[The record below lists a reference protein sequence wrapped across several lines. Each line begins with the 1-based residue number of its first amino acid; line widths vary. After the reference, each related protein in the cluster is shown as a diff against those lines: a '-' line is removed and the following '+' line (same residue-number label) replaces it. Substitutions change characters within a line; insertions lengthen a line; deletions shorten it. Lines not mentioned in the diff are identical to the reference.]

1 MKELI
6 SKVRK
11 IATIIFI
18 GITAL
23 GLVGTFVFAFIC
35 GSIITSKQYGEIL
48 NTFALIYC
56 PMAFIYILLML
67 CSKVFAALYQA
78 FGNRFMLGNKKGA
91 TAFFVSSEKADDGA
105 DIIIAEF
112 TVKADGSKKTVGIR
126 TTDMSVISEFKSK
139 RSCYITYELDDF
151 GNVTA
156 VEAHS
161 GRETGSPFVGI
172 AFAVLYLIA
181 IVICTWLFK
190 IFYINVIVEWLK

>member
-1 MKELI
+1 MMKELI
-6 SKVRK
+6 SKFLMIAK
-11 IATIIFI
+11 IVFCGVTILMFIIIFGEGLLGNFI
-18 GITAL
+18 PIHISIDLNSIAVIYVPLAYIFVLCMLLGRIFMAL
-23 GLVGTFVFAFIC
+23 H
-35 GSIITSKQYGEIL
+35 
-48 NTFALIYC
+48 
-56 PMAFIYILLML
+56 
-67 CSKVFAALYQA
+67 QA
-78 FGNRFMLGNKKGA
+78 FGDRLMMGNKKGA

-105 DIIIAEF
+105 TIIIAEF

-126 TTDMSVISEFKSK
+126 TTDMSVISEFTSK
-139 RSCYITYELDDF
+139 RRCYVTYELDDF

-190 IFYINVIVEWLK
+190 IFYFQVIVEWLK